1 MDLDDELRRLFHDDR
16 LDVAVKP
23 GIDEEIVGGARRI
36 RRRRNAVTGAFVVAV
51 FAAGGFAVANMGGP
65 QSLPPA
71 ESSSATLTTSP
82 PTSTSAS
89 SPPPVIITQTH
100 TVTVTVEE
108 PPAGNVPNSSNVPAG
123 PAGYGKLKLGM
134 SQADAL
140 ATGVLIQPS
149 NTALG
154 ACAGYRSEGVP
165 SDEAAVVLSP
175 AQGVARIT
183 LPGFARTSA
192 GIGAGSTVAEL
203 KAKYPAAAAQ
213 GSGLAVDMP
222 GAPAWRYVFSVDS
235 AQKISGVRMELKN
248 SDCTLN

>member
-36 RRRRNAVTGAFVVAV
+36 RRRRNAVTGAFVFAV
-51 FAAGGFAVANMGGP
+51 FAAGGFAVANIGGS

-71 ESSSATLTTSP
+71 ESGTLTTTP
-82 PTSTSAS
+82 PTSSSAS
-89 SPPPVIITQTH
+89 VPPPVIITQTH

-108 PPAGNVPNSSNVPAG
+108 PPAGNAPNSNNV

-140 ATGVLIQPS
+140 ASGVLVQPS

-154 ACAGYRSEGVP
+154 PCAGYRSESVP
-165 SDEAAVVLSP
+165 ADEAAVVLSP
-175 AQGVARIT
+175 SHGVARIR
-183 LPGFARTSA
+183 LPGFAKTSA
-192 GIGAGSTVAEL
+192 AIGAGSTVAEL
-203 KAKYPAAAAQ
+203 KAKYPAAVPQ
-213 GSGLAVDMP
+213 GSGFAVDMP
-222 GAPAWRYVFSVDS
+222 GEPAWRYVFSVDG

-248 SDCTLN
+248 SDCTLS